1 MKTWTKED
9 ILHWLNN
16 DDAFLIRALNEL
28 YLRQTEDER
37 KVEQTRHT
45 NHRGFNSSDAK
56 RLTSIA
62 KWSQR
67 GSLTSRQIALVRHRM
82 QKYAAQITEIANQKT
97 RSRHAAR

>member
-1 MKTWTKED
+1 MKIWTKAE
-9 ILHWLNN
+9 ILTWLNN
-16 DDAFLIRALNEL
+16 DNAFLIRALNEL

-67 GSLTSRQIALVRHRM
+67 GPLTSRQIALVRHRM
-82 QKYAAQITEIANQKT
+82 QKYAAQITEIANQKERAKHAT
-97 RSRHAAR
+97 R